1 MYVSSYDNRIRGKC
15 TVKWSVQILR

>member
-1 MYVSSYDNRIRGKC
+1 MYVSSYGNRIRGKC

>member
-1 MYVSSYDNRIRGKC
+1 MSSYDNRIRGKC